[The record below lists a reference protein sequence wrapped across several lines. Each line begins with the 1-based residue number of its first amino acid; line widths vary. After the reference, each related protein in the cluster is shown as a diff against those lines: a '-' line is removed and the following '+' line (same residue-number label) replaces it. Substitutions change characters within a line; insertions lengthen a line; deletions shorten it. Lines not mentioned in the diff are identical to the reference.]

1 MYSQRSISLAHRSAM
16 PPSGS
21 PAGEAFAQLQED
33 GFKITLDP
41 RDENDL
47 IRQYVE
53 HETHPGPLAIKTD
66 AVGLGF
72 YSMWRE
78 ARPES
83 HLFAVADHAGK
94 LVSSTWVTPRAAYDV
109 LPDVEAS
116 AVGGFDLY
124 DTDVEVAVRALQ
136 VTHAYAHR
144 RFKYASSGIIFPI
157 QSLPLLPACRALGYE
172 AVSQS
177 TDPASGIVEIDMVV
191 SSERLEAFNTS
202 ATKSRRPVLRLI
214 TGGKK

>member
-41 RDENDL
+41 RDDDDL
-47 IRQYVE
+47 TRQYVQ
-53 HETHPGPLAIKTD
+53 HEIQPGALPIKSDVIST
-66 AVGLGF
+66 GF

-78 ARPES
+78 ARPKS
-83 HLFAVADHAGK
+83 HLFAVADHVGR
-94 LVSSTWVTPRAAYDV
+94 LVCAAWVTPRTAYEV

-116 AVGGFDLY
+116 AVGGFSFY
-124 DTDVEVAVRALQ
+124 DTDVAVAARSLQ

-144 RFKYASSGIIFPI
+144 RFTYAHSGILFPVE
-157 QSLPLLPACRALGYE
+157 SLPLLPACRALGYK

-177 TDPASGIVEIDMVV
+177 TDPNSGIVQIDMVV
-191 SSERLEAFNTS
+191 SSELLEAFN
-202 ATKSRRPVLRLI
+202 AGPPKRPRLRLI
-214 TGGKK
+214 NGGKE